1 MVKVLYVVDTLKQR
15 FGVTAVAMNY
25 FRNIDRSK
33 VKIDFLCYPDSE
45 QNIVDEIKK
54 MGGEVYYM
62 PYLSITHFFPFMK
75 FVKEFFSTHSY
86 DIVHSHF
93 NQLDAIIFPIAKK
106 RGVQWCISHS
116 HNTKYSD
123 YKLRSFRNW
132 LMCLPLKSLA
142 DTWGACSIKAGRFL
156 YGNSFGSSPKSMVI
170 NNAINC
176 EKYAYDVNVRDE
188 MRKSLGI
195 NQQILLGNVGSLKL
209 QKNQEF
215 LMYLMA
221 DLTKKHPNKYKLAIV
236 GDGDLKGY
244 LTQLSTEL
252 GISEHV
258 MFLGQRSDVE
268 KLLQAF
274 DVFLLPSLYE
284 GLPVIGIEAQTSGLF
299 CLFSDAITREVDIC
313 NTQFLSIKDSINL
326 WIKKIEDLNSSQR
339 EDVTHKVAEKG
350 FDIREEA
357 EKLTNFYLEHK
368 V

>member
-25 FRNIDRSK
+25 YRNIDRSK

-45 QNIVDEIKK
+45 QNIFDEIKK
-54 MGGEVYYM
+54 LGGDVYFM
-62 PYLSITHFFPFMK
+62 PYLSITHFFSFMK
-75 FVKEFFSTHSY
+75 FVKEFFSSHSY

-106 RGVQWCISHS
+106 RGVKWCISHS

-123 YKLRSFRNW
+123 YKLRAFRNW

-142 DTWGACSIKAGRFL
+142 DTWGACSVKAGQFL
-156 YGNSFGSSPKSMVI
+156 YGSSFGSSPKSMVI

-176 EKYAYDVNVRDE
+176 EKYAYNANVRDE

-195 NQQILLGNVGSLKL
+195 EQQILLGNVGSLKL

-215 LMYLMA
+215 LIYLMA
-221 DLTKKHPNKYKLAIV
+221 KLTKEYPNKYKLAIV
-236 GDGDLKGY
+236 GDGDLKSH
-244 LTQLSTEL
+244 LTQLTSQL
-252 GISEHV
+252 GISEEV

-274 DVFLLPSLYE
+274 DIFLLPSLYE
-284 GLPVIGIEAQTSGLF
+284 GLPVIGIEAQASGVC
-299 CLFSDAITREVDIC
+299 CLFSDTITQDVNIC
-313 NTQFLSIKDSINL
+313 NTKFLSIKNTIDL
-326 WIKKIEDLNSSQR
+326 WINNIEKINTSQR
-339 EDVTHKVAEKG
+339 KDVSHEIAEKG
-350 FDIREEA
+350 FDIKEEA
-357 EKLTNFYLEHK
+357 KKLTNYYLGQK